1 MLKRLTDFFQ
11 QTETQGT
18 LTQNA
23 DALHV
28 AAAALMVRAAQIDGD
43 IDAHEQALIQKLIG
57 PHFGLD
63 AGEAETLLTQAHEA
77 LESANDLFQFT
88 QQINASFSIDHKLQ
102 LVEVLWQIVL
112 ADGVVDDYEAN
123 LMRRVAGLVYIT
135 DQQAGAA
142 RNRAMAALGQSET
155 DS

>member
-1 MLKRLTDFFQ
+1 MLKRLTQFFQ
-11 QTETQGT
+11 QTETEGA

-28 AAAALMVRAAQIDGD
+28 AAAALMLRAAQIDGD
-43 IDAHEQALIQKLIG
+43 IDAHEEALIKRLLG

-63 AGEAETLLTQAHEA
+63 ADEAQTLLTQAHEA
-77 LESANDLFQFT
+77 IESANDLFQFT
-88 QQINASFSIDHKLQ
+88 QQINASFSIEHKLQ

-123 LMRRVAGLVYIT
+123 LMRRVAGLVYVT
-135 DQQAGAA
+135 DQQAGVA
-142 RNRAMAALGQSET
+142 RKRAMATLGMTET

>member
-1 MLKRLTDFFQ
+1 MLKCLTQFFQ
-11 QTETQGT
+11 QTETEGA

-28 AAAALMVRAAQIDGD
+28 AAAALMLRAAQIDGD
-43 IDAHEQALIQKLIG
+43 IDAHEEALIKRLLG

-63 AGEAETLLTQAHEA
+63 ADEAQTLLTHAHEA
-77 LESANDLFQFT
+77 IESANDLFQFT
-88 QQINASFSIDHKLQ
+88 QQINASFSIEHKLQ

-123 LMRRVAGLVYIT
+123 LMRRVAGLVYVT
-135 DQQAGAA
+135 DQQAGVA
-142 RNRAMAALGQSET
+142 RKRAMATLGMTET

>member
-11 QTETQGT
+11 QTETQGA
-18 LTQNA
+18 LPQNA
-23 DALHV
+23 DALHI

-43 IDAHEQALIQKLIG
+43 IDAHEQALIEKLIG

-63 AGEAETLLTQAHEA
+63 ADEAETLLTQAHEA
-77 LESANDLFQFT
+77 LEAANDLFQFT

-142 RNRAMAALGQSET
+142 RKRAMAALGQSET

>member
-43 IDAHEQALIQKLIG
+43 IDAHEQELIQKMIG
-57 PHFGLD
+57 PNFGLD

-142 RNRAMAALGQSET
+142 RKRAYRARPIGN
-155 DS
+155 

>member
-11 QTETQGT
+11 QTETHGT

-63 AGEAETLLTQAHEA
+63 ASEAETLLTQAHEA

-88 QQINASFSIDHKLQ
+88 KQINASFSIDHKLQ